1 MNDSLTESSALKVN
15 GYLFAAFGV
24 AVVTAAMAP
33 FQQRLNSTTVALA
46 FAVGVV
52 CGGGQGARHT
62 G

>member
-24 AVVTAAMAP
+24 AVTAAIEP

-52 CGGGQGARHT
+52 CGGGRGARHT